1 MNKKQ
6 KIIIVDDHQMFRDGL
21 KFLLSNVEFVEV
33 INEAENGLQFLE
45 ILDKQ
50 LPDIVLMDISMPEMD
65 GVTATKIALE
75 KYPDIKI
82 IALSMFGD
90 EEYYYKMIHAGV
102 KGFVLK
108 ESGSHELVEA
118 IESVMNDNN
127 YFSQELLRNIIISIN
142 NPKTPEGEEIQDV
155 QQMSQEQLI
164 VNEKIEDETED
175 AKISKRELEVLQY
188 VCIGLSPAEIGE
200 KLNISKRTVEG
211 HKSSLLAKTSSKN
224 VVNLIMYA
232 IKNKLVTI

>member
-1 MNKKQ
+1 MKPKQ

-21 KFLLSNVEFVEV
+21 KFMFANIDYIEV
-33 INEAENGLQFLE
+33 IDEAENGSDFLKKLE
-45 ILDKQ
+45 IHI
-50 LPDIVLMDISMPEMD
+50 PDIVLMDISMPEMD
-65 GVTATKIALE
+65 GVIATKLAIE
-75 KYPDIKI
+75 KYPSLKI

-108 ESGSHELVEA
+108 ESGSNELVEA
-118 IESVMNDNN
+118 IDSVINDNN
-127 YFSQELLRNIIISIN
+127 YFSQELLRNIIVGIN
-142 NPKTPEGEEIQDV
+142 QKNADNKEET
-155 QQMSQEQLI
+155 LL
-164 VNEKIEDETED
+164 NEETSN
-175 AKISKRELEVLQY
+175 ISKRELEVLQY
-188 VCIGLSPAEIGE
+188 VCNGMSPIEIGE

-211 HKSSLLAKTSSKN
+211 HKSSLLAKTNSKN